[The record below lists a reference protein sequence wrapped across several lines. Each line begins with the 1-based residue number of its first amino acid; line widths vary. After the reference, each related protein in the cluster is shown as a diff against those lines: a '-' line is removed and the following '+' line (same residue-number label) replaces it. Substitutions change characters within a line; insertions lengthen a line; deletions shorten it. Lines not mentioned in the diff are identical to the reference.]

1 MTHYY
6 AMVAA
11 IFITLCG
18 VSQGQDITTE
28 KVNLQQRSSFVEA
41 KTVSSEYQQRT
52 TSVSKASCPT
62 AAQAR
67 IKAEK
72 ANPGWRVVN
81 IKEMSKVWH
90 ITLKK

>member
-1 MTHYY
+1 MTHHY
-6 AMVAA
+6 AMIAA
-11 IFITLCG
+11 IFVTLCG
-18 VSQGQDITTE
+18 VSQGQDNTAE
-28 KVNLQQRSSFVEA
+28 KINLQQRSSFVE
-41 KTVSSEYQQRT
+41 TTTLSSEYQQRT